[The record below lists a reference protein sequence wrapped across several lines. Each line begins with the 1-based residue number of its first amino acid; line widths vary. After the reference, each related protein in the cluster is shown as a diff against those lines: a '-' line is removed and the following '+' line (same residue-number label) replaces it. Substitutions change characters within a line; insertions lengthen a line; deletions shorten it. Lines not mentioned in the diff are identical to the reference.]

1 MSITAKHVRFPSS
14 ESLFQFSWIMWPWKN
29 HFPSLSLHF
38 VIIRT
43 CIQLIWSWSA
53 SPHHPLISIPFPLAP
68 FFFQPVILLLPCLYS
83 CSSFAG
89 IQCCRMFVIA
99 MAIVYPEEMFH
110 STSPHSVPLTH
121 FLFHLPKWFLSL
133 AGHDADVSFGAK
145 PSAVIH
151 SHESLDLLSPTE
163 KRSFS
168 GQGWEQG
175 YPHVHNRYNSSDYSD
190 CSWASMW
197 PSVCGVYHLRMDA
210 KKQMPNGDTE
220 VV

>member
-1 MSITAKHVRFPSS
+1 MSDFLVLNLYSSSHGLCDLGKITSPPWASILSSFVHVYNWYDHGQHPPIILSSPSHS
-14 ESLFQFSWIMWPWKN
+14 PWLLSSSMLLFYYF
-29 HFPSLSLHF
+29 H
-38 VIIRT
+38 V
-43 CIQLIWSWSA
+43 
-53 SPHHPLISIPFPLAP
+53 
-68 FFFQPVILLLPCLYS
+68 LYS
-83 CSSFAG
+83 CGSFAG
-89 IQCCRMFVIA
+89 IQCCKMFVIA

-190 CSWASMW
+190 CTWASMW
-197 PSVCGVYHLRMDA
+197 PGVCGVYHLWMDA
-210 KKQMPNGDTE
+210 EKQMPNGETE